1 MRMREIG
8 CAARVV
14 RFAREERGSADL
26 VLASIDRWRV
36 WGYRLAL
43 KITGCPDA
51 AADAVQEALIRA
63 HRSRGSLRSVEAAD
77 GWFKKTLVRA
87 ALDQR
92 ARESRALPEQ
102 PAASDPD
109 LGASLQVRLTLRKLK
124 PEQRALLALAL
135 GAGYSYAEIAYL
147 LDVPEGTV
155 ASRLHAAKSAFRK
168 KWEEAQ

>member
-8 CAARVV
+8 CATRVV
-14 RFAREERGSADL
+14 GFAQEECASGDL
-26 VLASIDRWRV
+26 VLASMDRWRV

-63 HRSRGSLRSVEAAD
+63 HRSRSSLHSVDAAD

-92 ARESRALPEQ
+92 AHESRAVPEE
-102 PAASDPD
+102 PPASDPD
-109 LGASLQVRLTLRKLK
+109 LGASLQVRLTLSKLN
-124 PEQRALLALAL
+124 PQHRALLALAL
-135 GAGYSYAEIAYL
+135 GAGYSYAEIAHL
-147 LDVPEGTV
+147 LDIPEGTV

>member
-1 MRMREIG
+1 MSERAVEWITAS
-8 CAARVV
+8 CAGD
-14 RFAREERGSADL
+14 ERQPTDL

-63 HRSRGSLRSVEAAD
+63 HRSRRSLRSVEAAD

-92 ARESRALPEQ
+92 ARESRVVPEET
-102 PAASDPD
+102 AVSDPD

>member
-1 MRMREIG
+1 MSESAVEWITAS
-8 CAARVV
+8 CAGD
-14 RFAREERGSADL
+14 ERQPTDL

-63 HRSRGSLRSVEAAD
+63 HRSRRSLRSVEAAD

-92 ARESRALPEQ
+92 ARESRVVPEET
-102 PAASDPD
+102 AVSDPD

-135 GAGYSYAEIAYL
+135 GAGYSYAEIAHL
-147 LDVPEGTV
+147 LDIPEGTV